1 MLLSIRKPAGISAR
15 RAVSSF
21 LSPLLARFRGSGC
34 QEEEHMFTRF
44 LKICSAALLAT
55 GLVLSATPT
64 QAGGVGQAAAAD
76 GLVRVKS
83 AYPLDETIARLRKD
97 IADKKLMFFGLIDQS
112 KLAADAGI
120 ALRPSSLLLFGN
132 PALGSQFIT
141 SNPAAGIDWPVR
153 LLVFEDAQG
162 DVWAVYT
169 DFAYIAER
177 HGITDRSAQFKMA
190 SEVIASI
197 TSSVMAK

>member
-1 MLLSIRKPAGISAR
+1 MIVRIR
-15 RAVSSF
+15 
-21 LSPLLARFRGSGC
+21 
-34 QEEEHMFTRF
+34 
-44 LKICSAALLAT
+44 KICSAAILLF
-55 GLVLSATPT
+55 GLMLSATT
-64 QAGGVGQAAAAD
+64 AQAGGVGQADND

-83 AYPLDETIARLRKD
+83 AYSVDETIARLEKD

-120 ALRPSSLLLFGN
+120 KLRPSSLLVFGN

-162 DVWAVYT
+162 QVWAVYN
-169 DFAYIAER
+169 DFSYIAQR
-177 HGITDRSAQFKMA
+177 HGIADRDAQFKMA
-190 SEVIASI
+190 SEVIGSI
-197 TSSVMAK
+197 TAAVKAP

>member
-1 MLLSIRKPAGISAR
+1 
-15 RAVSSF
+15 
-21 LSPLLARFRGSGC
+21 
-34 QEEEHMFTRF
+34 MFTRI
-44 LKICSAALLAT
+44 LRVCSAVMLAT
-55 GLVLSATPT
+55 GLMLSAAAT
-64 QAGGVGQAAAAD
+64 QAGGVAKTASDD

-83 AYPLDETIARLRKD
+83 AYPLDETIARLQKD

-120 ALRPSSLLLFGN
+120 ALRPSSLLVFGN

-153 LLVFEDAQG
+153 LLVFRDAQG

-169 DFAYIAER
+169 DFAYIARR
-177 HGITDRSAQFKMA
+177 HGIADRDAQFKMA
-190 SEVIASI
+190 AEVIASI
-197 TSSVMAK
+197 TASVTAK

>member
-1 MLLSIRKPAGISAR
+1 MFAR
-15 RAVSSF
+15 I
-21 LSPLLARFRGSGC
+21 
-34 QEEEHMFTRF
+34 
-44 LKICSAALLAT
+44 LKLCSAVVLAS
-55 GLVLSATPT
+55 GLVLSAVTT
-64 QAGGVGQAAAAD
+64 QAGGVNQAASDD

-83 AYPLDETIARLRKD
+83 AYPLDETIARLEKD
-97 IADKKLMFFGLIDQS
+97 IADKKLMFFGLIDQF

-120 ALRPSSLLLFGN
+120 KLRPSSLLVFGN

-153 LLVFEDAQG
+153 LLVLEDEHG

-169 DFAYIAER
+169 DFGYIAHR
-177 HGITDRSAQFKMA
+177 HGITDRDAQFKMA

-197 TSSVMAK
+197 TSSVKAK

>member
-1 MLLSIRKPAGISAR
+1 
-15 RAVSSF
+15 
-21 LSPLLARFRGSGC
+21 
-34 QEEEHMFTRF
+34 MFTRTM
-44 LKICSAALLAT
+44 KVCSAVIVAT
-55 GLVLSATPT
+55 GLMLSAAAT
-64 QAGGVGQAAAAD
+64 QAGALTQTVSDD

-120 ALRPSSLLLFGN
+120 ALRPSSLLVFGN

-141 SNPAAGIDWPVR
+141 SNPTAGIDWPVR
-153 LLVFEDAQG
+153 LLVFQDAQG
-162 DVWAVYT
+162 DVWAVYS
-169 DFAYIAER
+169 DFAYIAHR
-177 HGITDRSAQFKMA
+177 HGITDRDAQFKMA

-197 TSSVMAK
+197 TSVVKAK

>member
-1 MLLSIRKPAGISAR
+1 MFAR
-15 RAVSSF
+15 I
-21 LSPLLARFRGSGC
+21 
-34 QEEEHMFTRF
+34 
-44 LKICSAALLAT
+44 LKVCSAVMLAS
-55 GLVLSATPT
+55 GLVLSSTTT
-64 QAGGVGQAAAAD
+64 QAGGVSQAVSDD

-83 AYPLDETIARLRKD
+83 AYPLDETIVRLQKD

-120 ALRPSSLLLFGN
+120 TLRPSALLVFGN

-153 LLVFEDAQG
+153 LLVFQDAQG
-162 DVWAVYT
+162 DVWAVYS
-169 DFAYIAER
+169 DFAYIAHR
-177 HGITDRSAQFKMA
+177 HDITDRDAQFKMA

-197 TSSVMAK
+197 TSVVKAK

>member
-1 MLLSIRKPAGISAR
+1 
-15 RAVSSF
+15 
-21 LSPLLARFRGSGC
+21 
-34 QEEEHMFTRF
+34 MFTRIA
-44 LKICSAALLAT
+44 KVCSAVMLASALI
-55 GLVLSATPT
+55 LSSAPTRAGSVT
-64 QAGGVGQAAAAD
+64 QAVGED

-83 AYPLDETIARLRKD
+83 AYPLDETIARLEKD

-120 ALRPSSLLLFGN
+120 ELRPSSLLVFGN
-132 PALGSQFIT
+132 PALGSQFMT

-153 LLVFEDAQG
+153 LLVLEDEHG

-169 DFAYIAER
+169 DFGYIARR
-177 HGITDRSAQFKMA
+177 HGITDRDAQFKMA

-197 TSSVMAK
+197 TSSVTAK

>member
-1 MLLSIRKPAGISAR
+1 MIARMRKLR
-15 RAVSSF
+15 
-21 LSPLLARFRGSGC
+21 
-34 QEEEHMFTRF
+34 
-44 LKICSAALLAT
+44 SAALLLF
-55 GLVLSATPT
+55 GLVMSATAV
-64 QAGGVGQAAAAD
+64 QGSGVSQSDND
-76 GLVRVKS
+76 GLIRVRS
-83 AYPLDETIARLRKD
+83 AYSMVETITRLEKD

-120 ALRPSSLLLFGN
+120 TLRPSSLLVFGN

-162 DVWAVYT
+162 GVWAVYN
-169 DFAYIAER
+169 DFAYIARR
-177 HGITDRSAQFKMA
+177 HGITDRDAQFKMA

-197 TSSVMAK
+197 TATVKAEQ